1 MRLTV
6 IRGGDSPER
15 EVSLCT
21 GTAVAKGL
29 RELGYEVTEC
39 DIDALISG
47 ALQQAAPDLV
57 FNALHGGK
65 GENGIVQ
72 GALEIMGIPYTGSGV
87 CASAMA
93 MDKIVS
99 KRLFQAAGLETPKWY
114 ALTKFRH
121 ERIAD
126 FYSDLES
133 WPVVVKPAGLGSTI
147 GISIAEDERA
157 LEAALD
163 QAFELDDAVLLEQ
176 HVSGREVTVAVLDG
190 TSPEALPVVEV
201 VPNKGFYDYQA
212 KYTKGAT
219 KYIVPAELSEDT
231 KSALA
236 QAAIK
241 AFEVIGCRDIA
252 RADFI
257 ISEDKIWLLEINTLP
272 GMTETSLVPKA
283 AAAAGI
289 SFNELLE
296 RIVDSARLRGKG
308 PGIPGLRRGS

>member
-1 MRLTV
+1 MRLMV

-21 GTAVAKGL
+21 GAAVAKGL
-29 RELGYEVTEC
+29 RELGHEVIEC
-39 DIDALISG
+39 DIDALASG
-47 ALQQAAPDLV
+47 ALQKAAPDLV

-65 GENGIVQ
+65 GENGIIQ
-72 GALEIMGIPYTGSGV
+72 GAFEVMGILYTGSGV

-93 MDKIVS
+93 MNKIVS

-114 ALTKFRH
+114 ALTKFQYK
-121 ERIAD
+121 RIAD
-126 FYSDLES
+126 FCSNSEF

-157 LEAALD
+157 LEAALE
-163 QAFELDDAVLLEQ
+163 QAFELDEAVLLEQ
-176 HVSGREVTVAVLDG
+176 YVGGREVTVALLDG
-190 TSPEALPVVEV
+190 TPPEALPAVEV

-231 KSALA
+231 KRALA

-257 ISEDKIWLLEINTLP
+257 ISKDRIWLLEINTLP
-272 GMTETSLVPKA
+272 GMTETSLLPKA

-296 RIVDSARLRGKG
+296 RIVDSAMLRG
-308 PGIPGLRRGS
+308 